1 MCVDAI
7 ERIFSGL
14 SQTSLVH
21 PCTSMNSFNKESN
34 HIMQTIHWGD
44 LTPEQFLKEYWQ
56 KKPLLIK
63 GAFKDFTDPIDANEL
78 AGLAM
83 ESEIESRII
92 ANQNNQWQVE
102 QGPFESFD
110 KFGEQN
116 WTLLVQAVNNWSRDT
131 QTLLAAVDFIP
142 KWRIDDVMVS
152 FSTPNGGVGSHLDQ
166 YDVFII
172 QGEGKRRWQVGA
184 PDNTLKLLLPHPDLK
199 QVSEFVPVIDEITE
213 AGDLLYIPP
222 NHPHNGVSIE
232 NSMNFSI
239 GFQAPNNQ
247 ELWSSFADK
256 LIDENLGETRFPDKD
271 RLLTEKP
278 ELLAHADIAKLK
290 AFMQAQ
296 LDDDDLFTPFI
307 GKYLTLN
314 HHALEI
320 LMPVSPITPEKLT
333 DILAEPENTLVP
345 VSGIKSL
352 IVPFQQEH
360 QLEQTSFLYING
372 ESFLIDKETIELATY
387 LTRPTSLTTKQV
399 KSLMNCLKNEQLL
412 TNVLNMGFWYVE

>member
-1 MCVDAI
+1 
-7 ERIFSGL
+7 
-14 SQTSLVH
+14 
-21 PCTSMNSFNKESN
+21 MNGINKESN
-34 HIMQTIHWGD
+34 DIMQTIHWGD
-44 LTPEQFLKEYWQ
+44 ITPEQFLKEYWQ

-102 QGPFESFD
+102 HGPFESFD
-110 KFGEQN
+110 KFGETD
-116 WTLLVQAVNNWSRDT
+116 WTLLVQAVNNWSSET

-152 FSTPNGGVGSHLDQ
+152 FSTPNGGVGAHLDQ

-184 PDNTLKLLLPHPDLK
+184 PDNTLKQLLPHPDLK
-199 QVSEFVPVIDEITE
+199 QISEFVPVIDEITE

>member
-1 MCVDAI
+1 MFQNI
-7 ERIFSGL
+7 IKSN
-14 SQTSLVH
+14 QT
-21 PCTSMNSFNKESN
+21 
-34 HIMQTIHWGD
+34 MQTINWGD

-83 ESEIESRII
+83 ENEIESRII

-110 KFGEQN
+110 KYGEQN

-152 FSTPNGGVGSHLDQ
+152 FSTPNGGVGAHLDQ

-172 QGEGKRRWQVGA
+172 QGEGKRRWKVGA
-184 PDNTLKLLLPHPDLK
+184 PDSSLKQLLPHPDLK

-232 NSMNFSI
+232 NSINFSI

-256 LIDENLGETRFPDKD
+256 LIDKNLGETRFPDKD
-271 RLLTEKP
+271 RLLTEHP
-278 ELLAHADIAKLK
+278 EQLVDADIAKLK

-296 LDDDDLFTPFI
+296 LDDDNLFTPFI
-307 GKYLTLN
+307 GKYLTQN

-320 LMPVSPITPEKLT
+320 LIPVSPITHEKLT

-352 IVPFQQEH
+352 IVPIQQSV
-360 QLEQTSFLYING
+360 EQENTSFLYMNG
-372 ESFLIDKETIELATY
+372 ESFFIDKETIELATY
-387 LTRPTSLTTKQV
+387 LTRPNTLTTEQL
-399 KSLMNCLKNEQLL
+399 KSLISNLKSEQLL
-412 TNVLNMGFWYVE
+412 TSVLNMGFWYVE

>member
-1 MCVDAI
+1 
-7 ERIFSGL
+7 
-14 SQTSLVH
+14 
-21 PCTSMNSFNKESN
+21 
-34 HIMQTIHWGD
+34 MQKIHWGE

-92 ANQNNQWQVE
+92 ACNNGDWQVE
-102 QGPFESFD
+102 QGPFDSFD

-131 QTLLAAVDFIP
+131 QSLLAAVNFIP
-142 KWRIDDVMVS
+142 QWRIDDVMVS
-152 FSTPNGGVGSHLDQ
+152 FSTPNGGVGAHLDQ
-166 YDVFII
+166 YDVFIV

-184 PDNTLKLLLPHPDLK
+184 PDSSLKQLLPHPDLK
-199 QVSEFVPVIDEITE
+199 QVSSFVAVIDEITE

-222 NHPHNGVSIE
+222 NHPHNGVSLE

-247 ELWSSFADK
+247 ELWSGFADK
-256 LIDENLGETRFPDKD
+256 LIDENLGEARFPDNE
-271 RLLTEKP
+271 RTLTSHP
-278 ELLAHADIAKLK
+278 EQLEQMDIEKLK
-290 AFMQAQ
+290 AFMKAQ
-296 LDDDDLFTPFI
+296 LDDDKLFTPFI
-307 GKYLTLN
+307 GKYLTQN

-320 LMPVSPITPEKLT
+320 LMPVTPIDSEQLS
-333 DILAEPENTLVP
+333 DILAEAENTLVP

-352 IVPFQQEH
+352 IVPFQHQE
-360 QLEQTSFLYING
+360 QAPNETSFLYING
-372 ESFLIDKETIELATY
+372 ESFLIDKETITLATY
-387 LTRPTSLTTKQV
+387 
-399 KSLMNCLKNEQLL
+399 
-412 TNVLNMGFWYVE
+412 